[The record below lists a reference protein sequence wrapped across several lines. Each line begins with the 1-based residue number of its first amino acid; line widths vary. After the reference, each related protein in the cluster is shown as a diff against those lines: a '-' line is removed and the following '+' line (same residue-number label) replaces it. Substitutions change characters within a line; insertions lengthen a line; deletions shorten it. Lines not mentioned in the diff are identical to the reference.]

1 LISQGGLCHNRALS
15 GKFKKCALADNPLRP
30 QGSADLGGENLKVA
44 AKFLAVLIP
53 MLTTFFSTEANAQ
66 ITSITLGAEQIGTV
80 KTAVSITT
88 KITFPDKVTTVICGD
103 LYDGQSGKGTF
114 VIQQSDNDVFIKPI
128 APKGQSNMFVKV
140 GDGKKTYN
148 FDLVVVAFNQ
158 AHRVINVLDPAG
170 APVTSPDPAA
180 TTNGNNTTK
189 QPCFTDADLEKRKTD
204 MEQAV
209 QLKADEIIRKAR
221 EDAMRITNDAETR
234 AAENER
240 QLSSRG
246 SLEVERRFIQAM
258 LGGIQRAEV
267 KTLRVEAR
275 KIVFMLDP
283 NLYTIEGKSYLR
295 YTIQNASDRDFAFTA
310 VALEAGTLKAMQPI
324 TVELNQSKA
333 QNVLA
338 PTETLSGIIAFDS
351 KLISGKDKIMLYL
364 RGEEGLE
371 IARLMIQ

>member
-1 LISQGGLCHNRALS
+1 MGM
-15 GKFKKCALADNPLRP
+15 
-30 QGSADLGGENLKVA
+30 ADLGGENLKVA
-44 AKFLAVLIP
+44 AKFLVLLIP
-53 MLTTFFSTEANAQ
+53 MLASILSTEAQAQ

-88 KITFPDKVTTVICGD
+88 KISFPDKVSTVICGD
-103 LYDGQSGKGTF
+103 LYDGQTGKGTF

-148 FDLVVVAFNQ
+148 FDLLVVPFNQ
-158 AHRVINVLDPAG
+158 AHRVINVLDPAM
-170 APVTSPDPAA
+170 PVSSPENPPA
-180 TTNGNNTTK
+180 TNGNPPK
-189 QPCFTDADLEKRKTD
+189 QPCISDAELEKRKVD
-204 MEQAV
+204 IEQAA
-209 QLKADEIIRKAR
+209 QLKADDIIRKAR
-221 EDAMRITNDAETR
+221 EEAVRITTQSENR

-246 SLEVERRFIQAM
+246 SQEIERRFIQAM

-267 KTLRVEAR
+267 KNLRAEVR
-275 KIVFMLDP
+275 KIVITLDP

-295 YTIQNASDRDFAFTA
+295 YTIQNASDRDFTFTA
-310 VALEAGTLKAMQPI
+310 VALESGTLKATQPVA
-324 TVELNQSKA
+324 VELTQSKS

-338 PTETLSGIIAFDS
+338 PTETLSGIMAFDS
-351 KLISGKDKIMLYL
+351 KLLNAKDKLTLYL
-364 RGEEGLE
+364 RGEDNLE

>member
-1 LISQGGLCHNRALS
+1 LPITPFNRM
-15 GKFKKCALADNPLRP
+15 
-30 QGSADLGGENLKVA
+30 GSADLGGENLKVA
-44 AKFLAVLIP
+44 AKILTVLIP
-53 MLTTFFSTEANAQ
+53 MLTTFFSTEARAQ

-88 KITFPDKVTTVICGD
+88 KITFPDKVSTVICGD
-103 LYDGQSGKGTF
+103 LYDGQTGKGTF

-158 AHRVINVLDPAG
+158 AHRVINVLDPA
-170 APVTSPDPAA
+170 ASIPPPDPT
-180 TTNGNNTTK
+180 TTNGNTTTK

-204 MEQAV
+204 MEQAA
-209 QLKADEIIRKAR
+209 QLKGDEIIRKAR

-246 SLEVERRFIQAM
+246 SQEVERRFIQA
-258 LGGIQRAEV
+258 LLAGIQRAEV

-295 YTIQNASDRDFAFTA
+295 YTVQNAGDKDFAFTA
-310 VALEAGTLKAMQPI
+310 IALEAGTAKTLQPI

-333 QNVLA
+333 QNMLA

-351 KLISGKDKIMLYL
+351 KLISGKDRIMLYL
-364 RGEEGLE
+364 RGEEALE
-371 IARLMIQ
+371 IARLMVQ

>member
-1 LISQGGLCHNRALS
+1 MGI
-15 GKFKKCALADNPLRP
+15 
-30 QGSADLGGENLKVA
+30 ADLGGENLKVA

-53 MLTTFFSTEANAQ
+53 MLTTFFGTEARAQ

-88 KITFPDKVTTVICGD
+88 KISFPDKVSTVICGD
-103 LYDGQSGKGTF
+103 LYDGQTGKGTF

-170 APVTSPDPAA
+170 SPVALPDPP
-180 TTNGNNTTK
+180 TTNGSNTTK

-204 MEQAV
+204 IEQAA
-209 QLKADEIIRKAR
+209 QLKADEILRKAR
-221 EDAMRITNDAETR
+221 EDAMRITNEAETR

-246 SLEVERRFIQAM
+246 SQEVERRFIQAL

-275 KIVFMLDP
+275 KIVFMVDP

-295 YTIQNASDRDFAFTA
+295 YTIQNAGDRDFAYTA
-310 VALEAGTLKAMQPI
+310 VALEAGTAKVMQPI

-333 QNVLA
+333 QNMLA
-338 PTETLSGIIAFDS
+338 PTETLSGVIAFDP
-351 KLISGKDKIMLYL
+351 KLVSGKDRIMLYL